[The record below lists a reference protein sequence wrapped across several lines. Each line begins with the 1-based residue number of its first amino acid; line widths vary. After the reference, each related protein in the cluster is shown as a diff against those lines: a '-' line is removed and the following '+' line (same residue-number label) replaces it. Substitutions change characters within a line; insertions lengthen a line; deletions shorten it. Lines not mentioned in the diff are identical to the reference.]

1 MQPSHLLS
9 LGTLFVVLSGCTPIA
24 DNNQR
29 RGEATQTT
37 PTTQSSAAGE
47 AAQSPAQDQG
57 APVSDDGRTGT
68 SDRTVTGEQDGAP
81 SAPFIAETRSL
92 VAVINTM
99 SPGRLQVVN
108 GCLTVSIRGSEP
120 LTAVF
125 PPGVKPELKGNDVVA
140 VSFEGRRIPVGEET
154 PIPGGGIRLEP
165 GDLVKPIPS
174 NCPKTL
180 FGLGG

>member
-1 MQPSHLLS
+1 MQPSLLS
-9 LGTLFVVLSGCTPIA
+9 LGALFVVLSGCAPIA
-24 DNNQR
+24 DNNHR
-29 RGEATQTT
+29 RGEATQAT
-37 PTTQSSAAGE
+37 PTTKPSAAGE
-47 AAQSPAQDQG
+47 AAQNPGQAQG
-57 APVSDDGRTGT
+57 APVSDNEGT
-68 SDRTVTGEQDGAP
+68 MIGEQDRAA
-81 SAPFIAETRSL
+81 SVPFIAETRSP

-125 PPGVKPELKGNDVVA
+125 PRGVKPEIKGNDVVA

-174 NCPKTL
+174 HCPKTL